1 MISIQHLAGLS
12 QARLITFGDW
22 SYAAMSSKDYTTKE
36 LKTPT
41 VNTNNN
47 QRLNPEKTRPLFSD
61 QLFGEAKTTGTPTTK
76 ANDTTIKANKAS

>member
-1 MISIQHLAGLS
+1 MFLTPKACRQTT
-12 QARLITFGDW
+12 TFDFIKP
-22 SYAAMSSKDYTTKE
+22 YFNYTTKE

-47 QRLNPEKTRPLFSD
+47 QRLKPEKTKLLFSD
-61 QLFGEAKTTGTPTTK
+61 QPFGEAKTTGTPTTK

>member
-1 MISIQHLAGLS
+1 MYLILIDSKILLILYVF
-12 QARLITFGDW
+12 RLDKKFHF
-22 SYAAMSSKDYTTKE
+22 YTTKE

-47 QRLNPEKTRPLFSD
+47 QRLKPEKTRPLFSV
-61 QLFGEAKTTGTPTTK
+61 QPFGEAKTTGTPTTK